1 MPTLKN
7 SITISRDTS
16 TENDLDFEYLRR
28 IGIQHIASMG
38 GGLWTDYNE
47 HDPGIT
53 ILEMLSY
60 AITDLG
66 NRINISMPD
75 LLTGPTGSAPISQQ
89 FYTAGQIMPNRA
101 LTALDYRKLFIDMDG
116 VRNCWIMPYEVKVYA
131 DCKEGLLSYSPDM
144 FPDLAPEDREE
155 FTLKGLNRILVDF
168 DVDQNDPQRQ
178 QKIDAIKALIK
189 AKYHANRNL
198 CEDLVRIDEIEEQ
211 SISVCAQ
218 IELENEADEEE
229 VNARIWL
236 AIQGYF
242 SPGVHFYSLKQMLAR
257 GYRMDEIFEGPLL
270 ESGFIDTSEL
280 KQASLRK
287 EVRLSDIINIIMDIP
302 GVKQITDI
310 SIGNCSGTNDPNTWL
325 MCIEP
330 NKRPALCTNSVFN
343 YRKDNL
349 PVGVNEKRSE
359 EIYKRLKA
367 EEDAYDDQAAIDR
380 FPEIPSGEFLD
391 TGWYTTIQNDFPD
404 TYGIGQEGLMS
415 PVSTA
420 RSSQAKQLKAYLL
433 FFDQVLASYFAHLEN
448 AKELLSVEP
457 QVSNTYFTQAVSD
470 INGFSELVNN
480 YPQNDNALLSEQLF
494 DGLTDDVARR
504 NELLDHLLSRFAENF
519 STYAFVMKELYGS
532 FTSEMILKS
541 KEIFLREYVTLS
553 SERGLGFNYYH
564 QPASELWD
572 TGNVSGVE
580 KRVARLSGMKN
591 YFRRNLSD
599 SFIEVYEQSP
609 GVFKWRIRN
618 GAGTVI
624 LSAENSY
631 TSHKK
636 AINNL
641 YFAVLQ
647 LIESSEDKIEDAFE
661 AGVVADQVI
670 DNIQVKISGGGNF
683 YFAVIDPELQDTDPG
698 YIVAKQLIYF
708 STASD
713 MEASL
718 LETIQFMKY
727 DFTEEGMYAVEHILL
742 RPDSDYPDT
751 LPSFFLPFCAD
762 NCKESSCCGID
773 PYSFRISIVLPGYTQ
788 RFSDIHFRNF
798 MEELIREELP
808 SHILAKICWIG
819 SRKGEVPNQ
828 DNQLLQFESFYKTY
842 LIAKSPLDSFHPQDE
857 LKALIES
864 LTHLHTI
871 FPTGKLHNCEEEEED
886 QDNDIVL
893 GRTKLGTL

>member
-116 VRNCWIMPYEVKVYA
+116 VRNCWIMPYEVKIYA

-647 LIESSEDKIEDAFE
+647 LIESNEDKIEDAFE

-819 SRKGEVPNQ
+819 SRKGEAPNQ

-857 LKALIES
+857 LKVLIES

>member
-7 SITISRDTS
+7 SITISRDIS

-75 LLTGPTGSAPISQQ
+75 LLTGPAGSSPISQQ
-89 FYTAGQIMPNRA
+89 FYTAGQILPNRA

-131 DCKEGLLSYSPDM
+131 DCKEGLLSYTPDM
-144 FPDLAPEDREE
+144 FPDLLPEDRAE
-155 FTLKGLNRILVDF
+155 FNLKGLNRILVDF

-178 QKIDAIKALIK
+178 QKIDAIKQLIRD
-189 AKYHANRNL
+189 KYHANRNL
-198 CEDLVRIDEIEEQ
+198 CEDLVKIDEIEEQ

-229 VNARIWL
+229 VNARIWF
-236 AIQGYF
+236 AIQSYF
-242 SPGVHFYSLKQMLAR
+242 SPGVHFYSLKQMIAR

-270 ESGFIDTSEL
+270 ESGFIDTAEL

-287 EVRLSDIINIIMDIP
+287 EVRLSDIINIIMDVP
-302 GVKQITDI
+302 GVKQIKDI

-325 MCIEP
+325 MCIDP
-330 NKRPALCTNSVFN
+330 NKRPVLCGNSVFG

-349 PVGVNEKRSE
+349 PVSVNEKRSE
-359 EIYKRLKA
+359 EIFKQLKA
-367 EEDAYDDQAAIDR
+367 EEEAYNDQAAIDR

-404 TYGIGQEGLMS
+404 TYGIGHDGLAS
-415 PVSTA
+415 SAITE
-420 RSSQAKQLKAYLL
+420 RRSQAKQLKAYLL

-448 AKELLSVEP
+448 AKDLLSVDP

-470 INGFSELVNN
+470 INGFNELVTN
-480 YPQNDNALLSEQLF
+480 YPQNDNKLLSEQLF

-532 FTSEMILKS
+532 FTSEMVLKS

-572 TGNVSGVE
+572 TGNVSGIV

-599 SFIEVYEQSP
+599 SFIDVYEQSP

-618 GAGTVI
+618 SSGTVI
-624 LSAENSY
+624 LSAENSF
-631 TSHKK
+631 TSPKK
-636 AINNL
+636 AINDL

-647 LIESSEDKIEDAFE
+647 LIESSEEKIEDAFE
-661 AGVVADQVI
+661 TGIVPDQVI
-670 DNIQVKISGGGNF
+670 DNIQVKVSGGGNF
-683 YFAVIDPELQDTDPG
+683 YFAVINPELPDSDPA

-708 STASD
+708 PTASD
-713 MEASL
+713 METSL
-718 LETIQFMKY
+718 LETIRFMKY
-727 DFTEEGMYAVEHILL
+727 DFTEEGAFAVEHILL
-742 RPDSDYPDT
+742 RPDSDDPT
-751 LPSFFLPFCAD
+751 TSPEFFLPFCAD
-762 NCKESSCCGID
+762 NCKESCCGID

-819 SRKGEVPNQ
+819 SRKGEVPNP
-828 DNQLLQFESFYKTY
+828 DNQLLQFESAYKAY
-842 LIAKSPLDSFHPQDE
+842 LIAKSPLDSSYPQDE
-857 LKALIES
+857 LKDLIDI

-871 FPTGKLHNCEEEEED
+871 FPTGKLHDCEQEEED

>member
-270 ESGFIDTSEL
+270 ESGFIDTTEL

-647 LIESSEDKIEDAFE
+647 LIESNEDKIEDAFE

-857 LKALIES
+857 LKVLIES